1 MTDPSLLD
9 KVSIVGS
16 AVLEEG
22 PDGLGGGLETALGE
36 VGLSAAPS
44 VEGGVE
50 ILYQGAQVAADL
62 AHGLL
67 IALAVA
73 AGEDRAA
80 AGEPWDGAGLP
91 HQAGVV
97 LQF

>member
-1 MTDPSLLD
+1 M
-9 KVSIVGS
+9 GS

-62 AHGLL
+62 AHGVL

-80 AGEPWDGAGLP
+80 AGEPGDGAGLP
-91 HQAGVV
+91 HRCP
-97 LQF
+97 